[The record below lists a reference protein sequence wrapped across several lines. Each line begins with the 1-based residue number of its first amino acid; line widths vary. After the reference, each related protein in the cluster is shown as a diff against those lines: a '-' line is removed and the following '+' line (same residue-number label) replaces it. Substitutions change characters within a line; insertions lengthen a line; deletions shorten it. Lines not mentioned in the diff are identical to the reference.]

1 MTRER
6 KVGIFVLAGLAITIL
21 AVFLIGEQRRLWVSK
36 VKYHTSFT
44 NVAGLRE
51 GSPVRMG
58 GVDIGDVTKVGHSA
72 DAKDP
77 RIHVEMSIVK
87 READRIREDTVATVE
102 NKGLLGDKMI
112 ELSAGTGDRLDPEK
126 PIKSRDPAD
135 LFSALSQISGDA
147 KETLGS
153 IRETAK
159 AFNDPQMA
167 GDIKASAHDIRVI
180 LDSIATG
187 DNTAHRVFF
196 DPDQAKKL
204 DATLSNLQTASA
216 NLAVLS
222 GDARDVTT
230 QVKTGPGL
238 AHALVYDQDMQNNVS
253 GTLSE
258 VHQDLEQIRKGNGLV
273 HALVYGDGETQHLMG
288 NVNAM
293 SDDLRTIVA
302 NLKAGKGTIGALLVD
317 PSVYEDIKSLVGNVE
332 RNNVLRALV
341 RYSIKED
348 EQKK

>member
-1 MTRER
+1 MTREK

-21 AVFLIGEQRRLWVSK
+21 SVFLIGEQRRLWVSK
-36 VKYHTSFT
+36 VRYETAFD

-72 DAKDP
+72 DPKDP
-77 RIHVEMSIVK
+77 RIHVTMSIVK
-87 READRIREDTVATVE
+87 READRIREDTVATVG

-112 ELSAGTGDRLDPEK
+112 ELTPGLGERLDPSK
-126 PIKSRDPAD
+126 PIKSQEPAD
-135 LFSALSQISGDA
+135 LFAALNGISGDA

-159 AFNDPQMA
+159 QYSDPEMA
-167 GDIKASAHDIRVI
+167 KDVKQSVRDIRII
-180 LDSIATG
+180 LDGIAQG
-187 DNTAHRVFF
+187 DGAAHRLLF
-196 DPDQAKKL
+196 DPEEAKKL
-204 DATLSNLQTASA
+204 DATLSNLQTTSA
-216 NLAVLS
+216 NLAVLTN
-222 GDARDVTT
+222 DARDVTS

-238 AHALVYDQDMQNNVS
+238 AHALVYDGDLSQHAS
-253 GTLSE
+253 GSLAEIHT
-258 VHQDLEQIRKGNGLV
+258 DLEQIRKGNGLV
-273 HALVYGDGETQHLMG
+273 HALVYGDGESQKLMG

-293 SDDLRTIVA
+293 SDDLRVIVA
-302 NLKAGKGTIGALLVD
+302 NLKAGKGTIGGLLVD

-348 EQKK
+348 EKK